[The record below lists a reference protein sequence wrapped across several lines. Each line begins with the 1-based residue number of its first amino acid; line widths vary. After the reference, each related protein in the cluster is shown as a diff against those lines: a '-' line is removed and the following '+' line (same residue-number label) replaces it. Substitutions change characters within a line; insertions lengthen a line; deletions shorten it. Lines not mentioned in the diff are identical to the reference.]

1 MRKILNKKSG
11 FTLIE
16 LMIVVA
22 ILGILAAIAIPAF
35 VQYVRRSKSTEA
47 VTNVDNMFKLAASYY
62 NPTEK
67 QAASG
72 IDQTQFVNCT
82 VPSDTGTTTPIA
94 TKTQGV
100 YTGLGFG
107 PTGINFSSGFTYY
120 RYGLANAVPA
130 GACNTLPSNTDVYKL
145 YAEGDLDGDTIL
157 SKFEQATASNNNNE
171 LYRARGFYIINETE

>member
-82 VPSDTGTTTPIA
+82 VPSDTSTTTPIA

-100 YTGLGFG
+100 YTGAGFG
-107 PTGINFSSGFTYY
+107 PQGLNFSTTFTYY
-120 RYGLANAVPA
+120 RYNVVTAAVGCNQLPA
-130 GACNTLPSNTDVYKL
+130 QSLL
-145 YAEGDLDGDTIL
+145 YQLQAEGDLDGDNTL
-157 SKFEQATASNNNNE
+157 SLFEQAATSNGNNE
-171 LYRARGFYIINETE
+171 LYRARGFYIVNETE

>member
-35 VQYVRRSKSTEA
+35 VQYVRRSKSAEA

-67 QAASG
+67 QNQG
-72 IDQTQFVNCT
+72 IGGTQFTNCT
-82 VPSDTGTTTPIA
+82 VAAGNDGKTPNKEKLTGNYDNPTFG
-94 TKTQGV
+94 QS
-100 YTGLGFG
+100 GLGFSLDFG
-107 PTGINFSSGFTYY
+107 YY
-120 RYGLANAVPA
+120 SYRVA
-130 GACNTLPSNTDVYKL
+130 GAASAACGGAANNNNVYL
-145 YAEGDLDGDTIL
+145 LQAVGDLDGDTVTSL
-157 SKFEQATASNNNNE
+157 FEQATATNNNNE
-171 LYRARGFYIINETE
+171 LYRARGFYIQNETE